1 MMNMTY
7 KSKNVKWRDYMP
19 DANMNNIGQG
29 YIDIHCH
36 IIPHVDDGARNSNQ
50 ALNMINIAYKNGIRT
65 MIATPHY
72 EVGRYEDN
80 KEEIE
85 KYFVKLKEL
94 VTRRYPDFNIFLGNE
109 IFFSYGVVDS
119 LNENKINT
127 MAGSRYVL
135 VEFSPNEKLGYIN
148 NSLNEIINGG
158 YVPILAHAER
168 YEEVMDS
175 IDNVEKLVDA
185 GVYIQINASTISGRN
200 GKGIRRK
207 VMKLIKNDFVH
218 FIGTDTHSDGRRS
231 PELTDCIKYLEKK
244 TDVDTINRLLR
255 ENAKKV
261 IRNESI

>member
-1 MMNMTY
+1 
-7 KSKNVKWRDYMP
+7 MP
-19 DANMNNIGQG
+19 DVNVNSTGQG

-36 IIPHVDDGARNSNQ
+36 IIPHVDDGARSSNQ

-85 KYFVKLKEL
+85 KYYLKLKAL
-94 VTRRYPDFNIFLGNE
+94 VQKKYPDFNILLGNE

-135 VEFSPNEKLGYIN
+135 VEFSPNDRLEYINKSLYELISGGYI
-148 NSLNEIINGG
+148 
-158 YVPILAHAER
+158 PILAHAER
-168 YEEVMDS
+168 YYEVMES
-175 IDNVEKLVDA
+175 LDNVEKLVDA
-185 GVYIQINASTISGRN
+185 GVYIQINSGTIAGRN
-200 GKGIRRK
+200 GRGIRRK
-207 VMKLIKNDFVH
+207 VMKLIKNDLVH
-218 FIGTDTHSDGRRS
+218 FVGTDAHSDGHRS
-231 PELTDCIKYLEKK
+231 PELTECVKYLQKK
-244 TDVDTINRLLR
+244 TDDRTISRLLM

-261 IRNESI
+261 INNESI

>member
-1 MMNMTY
+1 
-7 KSKNVKWRDYMP
+7 MP
-19 DANMNNIGQG
+19 DVNVNHISQG

-80 KEEIE
+80 KDEIE
-85 KYFVKLKEL
+85 KYYLKLKAL
-94 VTRRYPDFNIFLGNE
+94 IARKYPDFNLFLGNE

-135 VEFSPNEKLGYIN
+135 IEFSPNEKLEYIN
-148 NSLNEIINGG
+148 KSLNEIINGG
-158 YVPILAHAER
+158 YIPILAHTER
-168 YEEVMDS
+168 YEEVMAS
-175 IDNVEKLVDA
+175 LDNVEKLVDA
-185 GVYIQINASTISGRN
+185 GVYIQINASTIAGRN

-207 VMKLIKNDFVH
+207 VLKLIKNGLVH
-218 FIGTDTHSDGRRS
+218 FVGTDTHSDGRRA
-231 PELTDCIKYLEKK
+231 PELTECIKYLEKK
-244 TDVDTINRLLR
+244 TDTKTVSRLLM
-255 ENAKKV
+255 ENAKK
-261 IRNESI
+261 IIMNESI

>member
-1 MMNMTY
+1 
-7 KSKNVKWRDYMP
+7 MP
-19 DANMNNIGQG
+19 DVNVNHISQG

-80 KEEIE
+80 KDEIE
-85 KYFVKLKEL
+85 KHYLKLKAL
-94 VTRRYPDFNIFLGNE
+94 IARKYPDFNLFLGNE

-135 VEFSPNEKLGYIN
+135 IEFSPNEKLEYIN
-148 NSLNEIINGG
+148 KSLNEIINGG
-158 YVPILAHAER
+158 YIPILAHTER
-168 YEEVMDS
+168 YEEVMAS
-175 IDNVEKLVDA
+175 LDNVEKLVDA
-185 GVYIQINASTISGRN
+185 GVYIQINASTIAGRN

-207 VMKLIKNDFVH
+207 VLKLIKNGLVH
-218 FIGTDTHSDGRRS
+218 FVGTDTHSDGRRS
-231 PELTDCIKYLEKK
+231 PELTECIKYLEKK
-244 TDVDTINRLLR
+244 TDSKTVSRLLM
-255 ENAKKV
+255 ENAKK
-261 IRNESI
+261 IIMNESI